1 MALPVPAGGLPGGVV
16 EVIAPQSGVGFRL
29 RRGQV
34 LRVTDPLGEQVSD
47 LAAFSAG
54 EPRSGLSAGKTV
66 DFAETIYLTAGHIL
80 YSSLSEPMLE
90 IVTDP
95 VGRHDILLAPC
106 SQETFDLM
114 YPDHSGYHPS
124 CFGNLT
130 NALAPYGVRPPEL
143 CSTFNIFM
151 NVAIG
156 PDGRVR
162 VQPPLSRAGDT
173 VELRAM
179 IDLVIGLT
187 ACSAEQ
193 SNNFAFKPIHYEVV

>member
-1 MALPVPAGGLPGGVV
+1 MPVPTGGMSQ
-16 EVIAPQSGVGFRL
+16 VIAPQSGTAFRL
-29 RRGQV
+29 QRGQR

-47 LAAFSAG
+47 LAAFSTG

-90 IVTDP
+90 IVADP

-106 SQETFDLM
+106 SQETFDLL
-114 YPDHSGYHPS
+114 YPGHSGYHPS
-124 CFGNLT
+124 CFENLA
-130 NALAPYGVRPPEL
+130 NALAPFGVRPADV

-162 VQPPLSRAGDT
+162 VEPPRSRAGDT
-173 VELRAM
+173 VEFRALT
-179 IDLVIGLT
+179 DLVVGLT